1 MGAES
6 ASVPAAATWSRRIL
20 GGIANELARRDV
32 PFARLCRRDVTA
44 GLLRRVEEPIAMLER
59 AGFSRPRL
67 LPSRIPLQARV
78 MVARVD

>member
-1 MGAES
+1 
-6 ASVPAAATWSRRIL
+6 
-20 GGIANELARRDV
+20 
-32 PFARLCRRDVTA
+32 
-44 GLLRRVEEPIAMLER
+44 MLER